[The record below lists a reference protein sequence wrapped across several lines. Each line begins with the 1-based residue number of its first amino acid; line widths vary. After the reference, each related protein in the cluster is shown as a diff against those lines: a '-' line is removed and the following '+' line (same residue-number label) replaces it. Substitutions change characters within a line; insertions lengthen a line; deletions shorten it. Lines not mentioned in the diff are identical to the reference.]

1 MTNSAVQPCDL
12 LHRSSKV
19 LQLDFSGEGKNKTSL
34 SNYFN
39 LCSLLLCSSWVLAPK
54 LSPCINARN
63 WAGPGKEATTT
74 GVLQS
79 LGRPEP
85 TRPIPSHLTLP
96 LPLFPHL
103 VAFVTFLAYLSG
115 LGEQFGQRITHYFS
129 EKWHDGTRK
138 LTSHSALL
146 RGFII

>member
-12 LHRSSKV
+12 LHRSCKV
-19 LQLDFSGEGKNKTSL
+19 LQLDFSGEGKNKTGL
-34 SNYFN
+34 SSYDNW
-39 LCSLLLCSSWVLAPK
+39 CSLLLCSSWVSAPK
-54 LSPCINARN
+54 LSPCINA
-63 WAGPGKEATTT
+63 T
-74 GVLQS
+74 GRG
-79 LGRPEP
+79 LGRKLLRQEYCNLLAGQSPP
-85 TRPIPSHLTLP
+85 DPFPATSP
-96 LPLFPHL
+96 LPHFPHL

-129 EKWHDGTRK
+129 EKGQDGTRK